1 MKASATLT
9 KNLQSVLVDLIELHL
24 QGKQAHWNIVGT
36 NFRDLHRQLDEVVLA
51 ARAFS
56 DEVAERM
63 RALNAEPD
71 GRSRTVAASTSLEEF
86 PIGEVSTH
94 DAIDLVAARLDATS
108 QTMRGVHDQI
118 DEEDPTTA
126 DILHA
131 IIEKLEQFAWMIS
144 AENRT
149 PGSIKQ
155 QRPAKPGSATSAKKA
170 ASAAKK

>member
-9 KNLQSVLVDLIELHL
+9 QNLQSVLVDLIELHL

-36 NFRDLHRQLDEVVLA
+36 NFRDLHRQLDEVVLS
-51 ARAFS
+51 ARDFS

-86 PIGEVSTH
+86 PLGEVSTH
-94 DAIDLVAARLDATS
+94 DAIDLISARLEATS
-108 QTMRGVHDQI
+108 QTMRGVHDEI
-118 DEEDPTTA
+118 DEEEPTTA

-149 PGSIKQ
+149 PGSVKQ
-155 QRPAKPGSATSAKKA
+155 QRPAEPGSAPRKKKS
-170 ASAAKK
+170 ASASKK